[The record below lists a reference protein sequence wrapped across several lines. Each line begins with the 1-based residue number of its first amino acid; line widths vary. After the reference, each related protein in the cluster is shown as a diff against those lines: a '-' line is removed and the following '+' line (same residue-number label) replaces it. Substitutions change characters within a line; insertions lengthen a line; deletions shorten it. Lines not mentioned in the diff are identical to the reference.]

1 MISVIQNVHCSF
13 ISTQTKE
20 SNILHIFGIVFDNL
34 AGFTKDACVSL
45 LLGQVWYEQLTD
57 KSKLYLKQLNKEIV
71 QGVSKNDINSIMNSS
86 TD

>member
-45 LLGQVWYEQLTD
+45 LLGQLRHSTTRE
-57 KSKLYLKQLNKEIV
+57 
-71 QGVSKNDINSIMNSS
+71 GVAYVTKRCEM
-86 TD
+86 